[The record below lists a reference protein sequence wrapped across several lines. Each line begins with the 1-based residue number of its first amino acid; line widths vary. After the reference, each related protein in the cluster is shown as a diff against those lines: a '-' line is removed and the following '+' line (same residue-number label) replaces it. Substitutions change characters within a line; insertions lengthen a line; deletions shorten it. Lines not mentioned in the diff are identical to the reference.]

1 MGRWCWTLRFRR
13 SRSTPEFRIQYS
25 FYRSANRE
33 KTMNFVQRAL
43 VSCVA
48 FLAITT
54 SLVLG
59 QVATGTAPFNSFGGG
74 PFDAVNLGNLNV
86 HFSIP
91 VFHKA
96 GRAGYNFTYDLSYDG
111 AVWSPVVSGNTTTW
125 KAAAN
130 WGWRGQTEV
139 TTGYITYTTTQS
151 Q

>member
-1 MGRWCWTLRFRR
+1 
-13 SRSTPEFRIQYS
+13 
-25 FYRSANRE
+25 
-33 KTMNFVQRAL
+33 MNFVQRAL

-111 AVWSPVVSGNTTTW
+111 AVWNNQYYGIMYTYSNWVYHDTFGASHPYLSNAYYVQPTGQFCTSTYQGFTETTADGSG
-125 KAAAN
+125 
-130 WGWRGQTEV
+130 
-139 TTGYITYTTTQS
+139 
-151 Q
+151 